1 MHLCNQPTI
10 FQRMIIQ
17 ILICTRCGE
26 IVLRIFIAD
35 HRNLEPGRLVR
46 SWVNRHPQLTAA
58 QVRRVAGLQGVF
70 LAEFDQCQFGLTSKE
85 AKKPVKKRT
94 SLLTNSL
101 KVYQSFHQKFCSN
114 DHTHQV
120 ISGSE
125 GGMKRSTYAQC
136 YPDAMCKAI
145 AKALCE
151 EQKAQQS

>member
-1 MHLCNQPTI
+1 M
-10 FQRMIIQ
+10 
-17 ILICTRCGE
+17 
-26 IVLRIFIAD
+26 
-35 HRNLEPGRLVR
+35 
-46 SWVNRHPQLTAA
+46 
-58 QVRRVAGLQGVF
+58 AGLPGVF

-85 AKKPVKKRT
+85 TKTPVKKRT

-101 KVYQSFHQKFCSN
+101 KVYEAFHQKFCPN

-145 AKALCE
+145 AKALRE
-151 EQKAQQS
+151 EQNARQS